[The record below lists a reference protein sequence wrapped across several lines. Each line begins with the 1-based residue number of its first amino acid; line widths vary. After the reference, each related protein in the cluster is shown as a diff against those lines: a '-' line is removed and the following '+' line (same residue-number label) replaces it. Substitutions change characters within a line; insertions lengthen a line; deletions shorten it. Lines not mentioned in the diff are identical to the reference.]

1 MYGVEFPERPLM
13 AVLSDLLGIPH
24 FTTSRGATVRT
35 DFLMSVASALSLD
48 GAVPPGRKDDV
59 LRFCVEQATHR
70 PMDPSLLSPGATVT
84 NEALQAIIDGVMWN
98 GVHGRPA
105 LPVAPREEVA
115 EEELFEVPD
124 FDVLRDE
131 RDKRLLEIA
140 VREGQDQFRL
150 ALLEAYD
157 HRCAV
162 TGFDAVESLDA
173 AHIYPYRGP
182 ASNHVTNGLVLRADI
197 HRLFDR
203 GAFTFD
209 ELKHLVLIKPHLLV
223 TQYADLAGR
232 KLRLPR
238 KLHLRPSTAALR
250 DHREWAGL

>member
-1 MYGVEFPERPLM
+1 M

-24 FTTSRGATVRT
+24 FTTSRGSTVRS
-35 DFLMSVASALSLD
+35 DFLVAVASALTDD
-48 GAVPPGRKDDV
+48 GTEPRGGKDDV
-59 LRFCVEQATHR
+59 LRFCVEQATRR
-70 PMDPSLLSPGATVT
+70 PMDPELLSPGATVT
-84 NEALQAIIDGVMWN
+84 NDALQAIIDGIMQH
-98 GVHGRPA
+98 GVRDRPA
-105 LPVAPREEVA
+105 LPPVARKEVV
-115 EEELFEVPD
+115 EDEPFQVPD
-124 FDVLRDE
+124 FGVLRDE
-131 RDKRLLEIA
+131 RDRRLLEVA

-162 TGFDAVESLDA
+162 TGTDAVETLDA

-182 ASNHVTNGLVLRADI
+182 ASNHVSNGLVLRADV

-203 GAFTFD
+203 GGLAID
-209 ELKHLVLIKPHLLV
+209 ELEHRVLLKPHLLA
-223 TQYADLAGR
+223 TQYSELAGR

-238 KLHLRPSTAALR
+238 RAALRPSTAALR